1 MEPDINKISPDR
13 KKIYEQSKLIVIKVG
28 SSLLVEDKLGAIKK
42 EWFASFIDD
51 VIDLRKKGKTVII
64 VSSGAINLGR
74 KILNLKDNEL
84 TLEQEQA
91 AASVGQIELSKEYQ
105 EHFKLKGLICSQ
117 VLITLDDFTNRRRY
131 LNCKSTFKTLLKF
144 GVIPIVNEN
153 DTVATDE
160 IRYGDNDRLAARVA
174 QMSSSDLLILLSDI
188 DGLYDKNPHL
198 SEKANHIPKVKEIND
213 DILKMAGSS
222 HYKFS
227 SGGMITKLEAAK
239 ISSLSG
245 CKMIICNGEEKHAIL
260 ELAKKRKY
268 TIFEVKDT
276 PLSARKKW
284 IAAGLNFSG
293 RVTVDEGASK
303 ALKNGSSLL
312 PAGVIKVDG
321 SFEKGDLIE
330 IFSHNGIKI
339 ASGLTSYNSQEIVII
354 AGKKTYDIETLLGY
368 VGRDELIH
376 RDDLVLGK

>member
-13 KKIYEQSKLIVIKVG
+13 EKIYEQSKLIVIKVG

-105 EHFKLKGLICSQ
+105 EQFKLKGLICSQ

-160 IRYGDNDRLAARVA
+160 IRYGDNDRLAAQVA
-174 QMSSSDLLILLSDI
+174 SICECDLLILLSDI
-188 DGLYDKNPHL
+188 DGLYTEPPKK
-198 SEKANHIPKVKEIND
+198 SENAVHIPFISEITDEIEIMAEGPEND
-213 DILKMAGSS
+213 FS
-222 HYKFS
+222 H
-227 SGGMITKLEAAK
+227 GGMKTKIEAAK
-239 ISSLSG
+239 VTTSIGCNLVIADGQKRNPISNISKS
-245 CKMIICNGEEKHAIL
+245 KSTWF
-260 ELAKKRKY
+260 LASQS
-268 TIFEVKDT
+268 VKA
-276 PLSARKKW
+276 ARKKW
-284 IAAGLNFSG
+284 ILNMKSLGEIIIDFKA
-293 RVTVDEGASK
+293 EK
-303 ALKNGSSLL
+303 ALKAGNSLL
-312 PAGVIKVDG
+312 PVGAIKCIGQFSRGDVVTI
-321 SFEKGDLIE
+321 KGE
-330 IFSHNGIKI
+330 HG
-339 ASGLTSYNSQEIVII
+339 QII
-354 AGKKTYDIETLLGY
+354 AKGLVSFNQIETEKILGLKSDHISSVLGY
-368 VGRDELIH
+368 NRKPELIH
-376 RDDLVLGK
+376 RDNMAFFS

>member
-13 KKIYEQSKLIVIKVG
+13 ERIYQQSKLIVIKVG

-42 EWFASFIDD
+42 EWFASFIED

-74 KILNLKDNEL
+74 KILNLKENEL

-160 IRYGDNDRLAARVA
+160 IRYGDNDRLAAQVA
-174 QMSSSDLLILLSDI
+174 SICDSDLLILLSDI
-188 DGLYDKNPHL
+188 DGLYTQPPKKN
-198 SEKANHIPKVKEIND
+198 KNAQHIPFISEITDEIELMAEGPEND
-213 DILKMAGSS
+213 FS
-222 HYKFS
+222 H
-227 SGGMITKLEAAK
+227 GGMKTKIEAAK
-239 ISSLSG
+239 VTTSVGCNLIIADGQKRNPISNISKS
-245 CKMIICNGEEKHAIL
+245 KSTWF
-260 ELAKKRKY
+260 LASQS
-268 TIFEVKDT
+268 VKA
-276 PLSARKKW
+276 ARKKW
-284 IAAGLNFSG
+284 ILNMKSLGEIIIDFKA
-293 RVTVDEGASK
+293 EK
-303 ALKNGSSLL
+303 ALKSGNSLL
-312 PAGVIKVDG
+312 PVGATKCIGHFSRGDVVTVKGEDG
-321 SFEKGDLIE
+321 QIISKGLVSF
-330 IFSHNGIKI
+330 N
-339 ASGLTSYNSQEIVII
+339 Q
-354 AGKKTYDIETLLGY
+354 IETEKILGLKSEDIPSVLGY
-368 VGRDELIH
+368 NRKPELIH
-376 RDDLVLGK
+376 RDNMAFFS

>member
-13 KKIYEQSKLIVIKVG
+13 EKIYEESKLIVIKVG

-160 IRYGDNDRLAARVA
+160 IRYGDNDRLAAQVA
-174 QMSSSDLLILLSDI
+174 SICECDLLILLSDI
-188 DGLYDKNPHL
+188 DGLYPEPPKKSKN
-198 SEKANHIPKVKEIND
+198 AVHIPFISEITDEIEIMAEGPEND
-213 DILKMAGSS
+213 FS
-222 HYKFS
+222 H
-227 SGGMITKLEAAK
+227 GGMKTKIEAAK
-239 ISSLSG
+239 VTTSIGCNLVIADGQKRNPISNISKS
-245 CKMIICNGEEKHAIL
+245 KSTWF
-260 ELAKKRKY
+260 LASQS
-268 TIFEVKDT
+268 VKA
-276 PLSARKKW
+276 ARKKW
-284 IAAGLNFSG
+284 ILNMKSLGEIIIDFKA
-293 RVTVDEGASK
+293 EK
-303 ALKNGSSLL
+303 ALKAGNSLL
-312 PAGVIKVDG
+312 PVGAIKCIGQFSRGDVVTI
-321 SFEKGDLIE
+321 KGE
-330 IFSHNGIKI
+330 HG
-339 ASGLTSYNSQEIVII
+339 QII
-354 AGKKTYDIETLLGY
+354 AKGLASFNQIETEKILGLKSDHISSVLGY
-368 VGRDELIH
+368 NRKPELIH
-376 RDDLVLGK
+376 RDNMAFFS

>member
-13 KKIYEQSKLIVIKVG
+13 EKIYEQSKLIVIKVG

-160 IRYGDNDRLAARVA
+160 IRYGDNDRLAAQVA
-174 QMSSSDLLILLSDI
+174 SICECDLLILLSDI
-188 DGLYDKNPHL
+188 DGLYTEPPKKSKN
-198 SEKANHIPKVKEIND
+198 AVHIPFISEITDEIEIMAEGPEND
-213 DILKMAGSS
+213 FS
-222 HYKFS
+222 H
-227 SGGMITKLEAAK
+227 GGMKTKIEAAK
-239 ISSLSG
+239 VTTSIGCNLVIADGQKRNPISNISKS
-245 CKMIICNGEEKHAIL
+245 KSTWF
-260 ELAKKRKY
+260 LASQS
-268 TIFEVKDT
+268 VKA
-276 PLSARKKW
+276 ARKKW
-284 IAAGLNFSG
+284 ILNMKSLGEIIIDFKA
-293 RVTVDEGASK
+293 EK
-303 ALKNGSSLL
+303 ALKAGNSLL
-312 PAGVIKVDG
+312 PVGAIKCIGQFSRGDVVTI
-321 SFEKGDLIE
+321 KGE
-330 IFSHNGIKI
+330 HG
-339 ASGLTSYNSQEIVII
+339 QII
-354 AGKKTYDIETLLGY
+354 AKGLVSFNQIETEKILGLKSDEISSVLGY
-368 VGRDELIH
+368 NRKPELIH
-376 RDDLVLGK
+376 RDNMAFFS